1 MPKIV
6 RLTLFKIG
14 DKDTIQEVIGLYSTL
29 AQDATKDGKQYIQ
42 LAQASA
48 PYDDHRSQGY
58 NLMAR
63 CVFDSLTDMEYF
75 DQDDE
80 VHAGIKKQL
89 LHKFEERPLI
99 IYSDMQ

>member
-1 MPKIV
+1 
-6 RLTLFKIG
+6 
-14 DKDTIQEVIGLYSTL
+14 
-29 AQDATKDGKQYIQ
+29 
-42 LAQASA
+42 
-48 PYDDHRSQGY
+48 
-58 NLMAR
+58 MAR